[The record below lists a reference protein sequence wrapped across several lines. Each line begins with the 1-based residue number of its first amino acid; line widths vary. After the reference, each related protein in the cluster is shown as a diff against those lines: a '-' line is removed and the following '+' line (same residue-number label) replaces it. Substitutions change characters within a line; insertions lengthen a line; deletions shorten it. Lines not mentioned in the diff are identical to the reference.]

1 MSNKS
6 AIVTGCSSGI
16 GRATALELTA
26 RGYEVVATARR
37 HESIADLPVA
47 RTMTLDVDSDDS
59 LGAGRGAG
67 GGWPGR
73 RRGEQR
79 GLRDRW
85 IGRRSSPRRGPPGL

>member
-37 HESIADLPVA
+37 YESIADLAVA
-47 RTMTLDVDSDDS
+47 RTLTLDVDSDES
-59 LGAGRGAG
+59 A
-67 GGWPGR
+67 WPLR
-73 RRGEQR
+73 RP
-79 GLRDRW
+79 LSAPSTSW
-85 IGRRSSPRRGPPGL
+85 